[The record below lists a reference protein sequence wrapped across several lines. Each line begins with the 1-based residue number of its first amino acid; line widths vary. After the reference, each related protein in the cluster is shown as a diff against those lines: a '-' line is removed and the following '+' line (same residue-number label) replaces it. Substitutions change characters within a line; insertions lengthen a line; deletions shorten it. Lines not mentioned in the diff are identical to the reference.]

1 MPKVVGEF
9 AQGESGD
16 DVAHVV
22 LRILEMV
29 GGEGE
34 WRFDVDLDVVGLT
47 QLLDALG
54 RWRGGQGSASAVVGG
69 RHVLGLLTRGGGVG
83 GSVVESG
90 VASVPKVDE
99 ILGNVC
105 LANCHRAARYT
116 RESLRG
122 GGATNSTSCHL
133 VDGRA
138 ALREGREGLEGPEGP
153 EGWGKRKVCAY
164 VEEAK
169 WVVDV
174 MGRCARGNV
183 CVWRGGGGGD
193 VRCTYFVN
201 TCIHIRIIL

>member
-1 MPKVVGEF
+1 MPKFVGEF
-9 AQGESGD
+9 AQGDSGD

-69 RHVLGLLTRGGGVG
+69 RHVLGQLTRGGA
-83 GSVVESG
+83 VVESG

-116 RESLRG
+116 WESLRG
-122 GGATNSTSCHL
+122 GGATNSPSCQL

-138 ALREGREGLEGPEGP
+138 ALREGREGLEGREGRG
-153 EGWGKRKVCAY
+153 GWCKRQVGAY

-174 MGRCARGNV
+174 MGRCVRGCV
-183 CVWRGGGGGD
+183 CVCGGGGGECH
-193 VRCTYFVN
+193 VYIFRKYMYTYV
-201 TCIHIRIIL
+201 

>member
-54 RWRGGQGSASAVVGG
+54 RWRGGQGSASAGSG
-69 RHVLGLLTRGGGVG
+69 RASCPWSPDARGGGWGGRLWRVG
-83 GSVVESG
+83 SR
-90 VASVPKVDE
+90 
-99 ILGNVC
+99 VC
-105 LANCHRAARYT
+105 LKWMRFWGMCA
-116 RESLRG
+116 SLTVIERRDIPG
-122 GGATNSTSCHL
+122 RVCGAVVPRTQQVATSLMEGLRC
-133 VDGRA
+133 G
-138 ALREGREGLEGPEGP
+138 REGRDWRGPEGP

-183 CVWRGGGGGD
+183 CVWRGGGGGMSC
-193 VRCTYFVN
+193 V
-201 TCIHIRIIL
+201 HIS

>member
-1 MPKVVGEF
+1 MPKFVGEF

-16 DVAHVV
+16 DVADVV
-22 LRILEMV
+22 LRVLEMV

-69 RHVLGLLTRGGGVG
+69 RHVLSQLTREGGA
-83 GSVVESG
+83 VVD
-90 VASVPKVDE
+90 A

-116 RESLRG
+116 WESLRG
-122 GGATNSTSCHL
+122 GGATTSPSCQL

-138 ALREGREGLEGPEGP
+138 ALRVSARKPRATLEGREGR
-153 EGWGKRKVCAY
+153 EGWGKRQVGAY

-174 MGRCARGNV
+174 MGRCVRG
-183 CVWRGGGGGD
+183 CVWGGGMGFLGGGGM
-193 VRCTYFVN
+193 
-201 TCIHIRIIL
+201 